1 MKILAFSLCVIKTI
15 FSKTG
20 EDPTHWP
27 WEYLQKSVCFPLSLF
42 IYVRPWQQCLL
53 CLPHALP
60 HIPNLKQNRDP
71 GRLYKGRPSAVHAQK
86 DSTFASLAKGGKRSE
101 RGWKK
106 VAKSVTAARRR
117 EKVGPTGPAGEEEQY
132 LHDWRPTFRIIF
144 KSFIISLNS

>member
-1 MKILAFSLCVIKTI
+1 MCHKNNILKGRRGPHALAVRILTKVGVF
-15 FSKTG
+15 
-20 EDPTHWP
+20 PTFH
-27 WEYLQKSVCFPLSLF
+27 

-101 RGWKK
+101 RG
-106 VAKSVTAARRR
+106 
-117 EKVGPTGPAGEEEQY
+117 
-132 LHDWRPTFRIIF
+132 
-144 KSFIISLNS
+144 

>member
-1 MKILAFSLCVIKTI
+1 MKICCIFPMCHKNNILKDRREPHALAVRILTKSRCVSHWVFSYM
-15 FSKTG
+15 
-20 EDPTHWP
+20 W
-27 WEYLQKSVCFPLSLF
+27 
-42 IYVRPWQQCLL
+42 PWQQCLL

-106 VAKSVTAARRR
+106 VAKSVTAVRRR

-132 LHDWRPTFRIIF
+132 LHDWRPTFRIII